1 MTTSTQIPLW
11 RQLQAVAKV
20 LQAIQAGTSGTAA
33 IGAVDVSLRPGVQ
46 ALSFAVL
53 RTLGQA
59 QALRRLLAPRPP
71 APPLDALL
79 CSALALLSQDDAAYD
94 AFTLVNQT
102 VEAAKKTPKLKAQ
115 AAFLNACLRRF
126 LREQPTLLAQVA
138 SDPVARWNHPA
149 WWLAQMQAE
158 WPAQWLGVL
167 AANNAQAPMVLRVN
181 TRRIRVADYLQKL
194 EAAGLQ
200 AAPLGPVGVVLQT
213 AAAVQHIPGFA
224 EGLVSVQDSVAQW
237 AAPLLLSGLS
247 RLDDATPLQVLD
259 ACAAPGGKTAH
270 LLEFA
275 NVSVTALDIDAQRCQ
290 RIHDNLQ
297 RLGLSAQVLTA
308 DAADLPSWWQGQSFD
323 AILLDAPCSGSG
335 VVRRHPDIR
344 WLRRPT
350 DAAQLARQQA
360 RLLAVLWPLV
370 KPGGRLLYCTCSV
383 FQAEGQGQIK
393 AFLDNNSNATLL
405 PSPGH
410 LLSGQA
416 VQWAG
421 LVDNPTREHDGF
433 YYALLEKLAA

>member
-1 MTTSTQIPLW
+1 MTIPTQIPLW

-20 LQAIQAGTSGTAA
+20 LQAILAGASGTAA
-33 IGAVDVSLRPGVQ
+33 ISAVDASLRAGVQ
-46 ALSFAVL
+46 ALSFSVL

-59 QALRRLLAPRPP
+59 QALRRLLAPRQP

-79 CSALALLSQDDAAYD
+79 CSALALLSQGDDAPYD

-115 AAFLNACLRRF
+115 AAFVNACLRRF
-126 LREQPTLLAQVA
+126 LREQPAMLAQVA
-138 SDPVARWNHPA
+138 QDPVARWNHPG

-158 WPAQWLGVL
+158 WPTQWQSIL

-181 TRRIRVADYLQKL
+181 TRRISVADYLKML
-194 EAAGLQ
+194 GAAGLV
-200 AAPLGPVGVVLQT
+200 AEPLGPAGVVLQ
-213 AAAVQHIPGFA
+213 AATAVQQIPGFA
-224 EGLVSVQDSVAQW
+224 DGLVSVQDTAAQW
-237 AAPLLLSGLS
+237 AAPLLLKGLQG
-247 RLDDATPLQVLD
+247 PLQVLD

-275 NVSVTALDIDAQRCQ
+275 DVAVTALDIDAQRCQ

-297 RLGLSAQVLTA
+297 RLGLSAQVLAA
-308 DAADLPSWWQGQSFD
+308 DAADLPSWWQGQSYD

-383 FQAEGQGQIK
+383 FQAEGQDQIK

-410 LLSGQA
+410 LLPGQA

-433 YYALLEKLAA
+433 YYALLEKSTA

>member
-1 MTTSTQIPLW
+1 MNTHSRIPLW
-11 RQLQAVAKV
+11 QQLLASARV
-20 LQAIQAGTSGTAA
+20 LQAIRSGASGTAA
-33 IGAVDVSLRPGVQ
+33 VSAVDAALRPGAQ

-53 RTLGQA
+53 RSLGRA
-59 QALRRLLAPRPP
+59 QALRCLLAPRKPSPP
-71 APPLDALL
+71 VDALL
-79 CSALALLSQDDAAYD
+79 CSALALLSQQGAASYD

-102 VEAAKKTPKLKAQ
+102 VEAAKKSPHLKAQ
-115 AAFLNACLRRF
+115 AGFINACLRRF
-126 LREQPTLLAQVA
+126 LREQAALLAQTA
-138 SDPVARWNHPA
+138 QDPVARWNHPA

-158 WPAQWLGVL
+158 WPAHWQAIL

-181 TRRIRVADYLQKL
+181 TRRISVADYLKKL
-194 EAAGLQ
+194 AAAGLEAQ
-200 AAPLGPVGVVLQT
+200 PLGLAGVVLQQ
-213 AAAVQHIPGFA
+213 ASAVQQIPGFA
-224 EGLVSVQDSVAQW
+224 EGQVSVQDSAAQW
-237 AAPLLLSGLS
+237 AAPLLLTGL
-247 RLDDATPLQVLD
+247 AGQAPLQVLD

-275 NVSVTALDIDAQRCQ
+275 DVQVTALDIDAQRCQ
-290 RIHDNLQ
+290 RIHQNLQ

-350 DAAQLARQQA
+350 DVAQLARQQD
-360 RLLAVLWPLV
+360 RLLAVLWPLL

-383 FQAEGQGQIK
+383 FLAEGQDQTK
-393 AFLDNNSNATLL
+393 AFLGNNSNATLL

-410 LLSGQA
+410 LLPGQLA
-416 VQWAG
+416 QWAG
-421 LVDNPTREHDGF
+421 VVDNPEREHDGF
-433 YYALLEKLAA
+433 YYALLEKSAA

>member
-1 MTTSTQIPLW
+1 MTIPTQIPLW

-20 LQAIQAGTSGTAA
+20 LQAILAGTSGTAA
-33 IGAVDVSLRPGVQ
+33 IGAVDASLRPGVQ

-59 QALRRLLAPRPP
+59 QALRRLLAPRQP

-79 CSALALLSQDDAAYD
+79 CSALALLSQGADAPYD

-115 AAFLNACLRRF
+115 AAFVNACLRRF
-126 LREQPTLLAQVA
+126 LREQPALLAQTA
-138 SDPVARWNHPA
+138 QDPVARWNHPA

-158 WPAQWLGVL
+158 WPAQWQAILE
-167 AANNAQAPMVLRVN
+167 ANDAHPPLVLRVN
-181 TRRIRVADYLQKL
+181 TRRISVADYLKKL
-194 EAAGLQ
+194 EAAGLV
-200 AAPLGPVGVVLQT
+200 ARLVGLAGVVLQQ
-213 AAAVQHIPGFA
+213 ASAVQQIPGF
-224 EGLVSVQDSVAQW
+224 EDGLVSVQDSAAQW
-237 AAPLLLSGLS
+237 AAPLLLTGL
-247 RLDDATPLQVLD
+247 RGQAPLQVLD

-275 NVSVTALDIDAQRCQ
+275 DVAVTALDIDAQRCQ
-290 RIHDNLQ
+290 RIHQNLQ
-297 RLGLSAQVLTA
+297 RLGLTAKVVAA
-308 DAADLPSWWQGQSFD
+308 DAADLSSWWQGQSFD

-350 DAAQLARQQA
+350 DVAQLAKQQA
-360 RLLAVLWPLV
+360 RLLSVLWPLL

-383 FQAEGQGQIK
+383 FHAEGQNQIN
-393 AFLDNNSNATLL
+393 AFLGNNSNATLL

-410 LLSGQA
+410 LLPGQVA
-416 VQWAG
+416 QWVG
-421 LVDNPTREHDGF
+421 VVDNPTSEHDGF
-433 YYALLEKLAA
+433 YYALLEKSAA